1 VNVIVDTCVWSEAF
15 RKSPVKNIEVAARL
29 KELIEAGAAVMLGP
43 IRQEV
48 LSGIKD
54 IKQFRKLREAL
65 RFFPDVLVRS
75 PDYELAADFFNRCRS
90 LGIQGSNTDFLI
102 CAVAHSRKMPI
113 YTTDKDFLQF
123 KKHLQFSLI

>member
-1 VNVIVDTCVWSEAF
+1 
-15 RKSPVKNIEVAARL
+15 
-29 KELIEAGAAVMLGP
+29 MLGP